1 MVKKRHCVKNVLIAG
16 DAQRILYLSPTY
28 SGSVHDK
35 TIADEQDLQFQRTID
50 LLQDSGFQ
58 GFKPQ
63 NANIVQPLKK
73 PKGKELTDEQKEQ
86 NKAKSK
92 IRVVVEH
99 SIRGLKIWRI
109 AKDVSR
115 TWRVD
120 LRDYHIFIPC
130 GLHNFRLRARGSLS
144 H

>member
-1 MVKKRHCVKNVLIAG
+1 VLISG
-16 DAQRILYLSPTY
+16 DDQKILYLSPTY

-35 TIADEQDLQFQRTID
+35 TIADEQDFQFQRTID

-63 NANIVQPLKK
+63 NANIIQPLKK
-73 PKGKELTDEQKEQ
+73 PKGKELTDEQKKL

-92 IRVVVEH
+92 VRVVVEH
-99 SIRGLKIWRI
+99 SIRGAKIWRI
-109 AKDVSR
+109 AKDVCR
-115 TWRVD
+115 TWKID
-120 LRDYHIFIPC
+120 QRDYNIFISC
-130 GLHNFRLRARGSLS
+130 GLHNFRLRARGRIP